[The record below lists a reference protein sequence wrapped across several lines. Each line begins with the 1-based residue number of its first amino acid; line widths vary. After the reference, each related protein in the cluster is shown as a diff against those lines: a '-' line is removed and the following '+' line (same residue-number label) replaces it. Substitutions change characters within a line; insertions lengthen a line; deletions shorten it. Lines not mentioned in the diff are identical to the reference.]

1 MKTCIPRR
9 ILTEWSYIK
18 GLHAI
23 SATTMRSVGIRH
35 WTNELRL
42 RYTMESIFIN
52 HARIRCST
60 PPSALR
66 AAPAGTGSAPQR
78 IRQRPKRHETRT
90 PGSTLK
96 WPISG
101 PKDGGRGIRRV
112 DSEIGAKHWVFGNPW
127 ALLGIVLTTPCAK
140 ASSHPWNASC
150 SGKTASVQGRRRN
163 WQYLLLLK
171 AGTTRIGDILLST
184 TCRPWLMKKSTGSLH
199 EAQSRK
205 SSTESGE
212 LQILGPLQ
220 GGAPVS
226 DSQTLL
232 WLQQD
237 SVPWP
242 G

>member
-90 PGSTLK
+90 PDSTLK

-101 PKDGGRGIRRV
+101 PKDGGRG
-112 DSEIGAKHWVFGNPW
+112 
-127 ALLGIVLTTPCAK
+127 
-140 ASSHPWNASC
+140 
-150 SGKTASVQGRRRN
+150 
-163 WQYLLLLK
+163 
-171 AGTTRIGDILLST
+171 
-184 TCRPWLMKKSTGSLH
+184 
-199 EAQSRK
+199 
-205 SSTESGE
+205 
-212 LQILGPLQ
+212 
-220 GGAPVS
+220 
-226 DSQTLL
+226 TLL
-232 WLQQD
+232 TNPNAWYIKLVDMVVPPFD
-237 SVPWP
+237 SHWRENRTDSIHPDEP
-242 G
+242 